1 MRTVAVS
8 VHSRVCCYCCVYVC
22 ACARVS
28 HPQQGRIA
36 LHPSVF
42 MRLATAADDLPSG
55 VDRANTLIVHR
66 VVVATDVSD
75 FNSVDTSLI
84 IEASLKLYSAQPGNA
99 HITTAAVKTDM
110 AADYSGVIT
119 PLVLFSKESFVR
131 AGGKIRVP
139 RILHSEPGEGK
150 VSARFRFPV
159 GGG

>member
-1 MRTVAVS
+1 
-8 VHSRVCCYCCVYVC
+8 
-22 ACARVS
+22 
-28 HPQQGRIA
+28 

-131 AGGKIRVP
+131 AGGKIRVT